1 MSTDEEADKSS
12 DNHPDYEGPAPII
25 GNRSEGPS
33 KSNTEKFQN
42 DSEDQRSPFLHPFK
56 DWIKEHATPMNFLTL
71 VIAVAAWAQF
81 HATNGQ
87 LKTMNRQLD
96 EMRSSGKDTSKQ
108 AIRIINNMN
117 WLAKEMHF
125 SVQEAQA
132 AMQRSERQS
141 QAALDASKDALRT
154 DQRAWL
160 SVGGIP
166 NDPVV
171 FQADKPF
178 EPNIAVVNTGRT
190 PALNAFIRFRATS
203 SPIGATLN
211 FAEKIRQTSGTT
223 QIFGPGFSAPLSLTP
238 EDDMV
243 TQTLYAGVV
252 KDKTL
257 NLFVYGRVDYLDA
270 FGFNHW
276 IEFRYVYHPA
286 TNTLW
291 PQKTTID
298 KELR

>member
-1 MSTDEEADKSS
+1 MSTDEEADQSS
-12 DNHPDYEGPAPII
+12 DNHSNYEGPALTI

-33 KSNTEKFQN
+33 KSNAKELQN
-42 DSEDQRSPFLHPFK
+42 DSERQRSPFFHRFK
-56 DWIKEHATPMNFLTL
+56 DWLKEHATPMNFLTL

-87 LKTMNRQLD
+87 LQTMNRQLD

-108 AIRIINNMN
+108 AMWIINNMN

-125 SVQEAQA
+125 SVQQSQV
-132 AMQRSERQS
+132 AMQRTERQS
-141 QAALDASKDALRT
+141 QAALDASKDVLRT

-166 NDPVV
+166 NEPMV
-171 FQADKPF
+171 FQANKPF
-178 EPNIAVVNTGRT
+178 EPNITLVNTGRT
-190 PALNAFIRFRATS
+190 PALNAFVRFRATS
-203 SPIGATLN
+203 SPKGTTLN
-211 FAEKIRQTSGTT
+211 FAKKISQTSGTT
-223 QIFGPGFSAPLSLTP
+223 QIFGPGFSAPLRLRP
-238 EDDMV
+238 EDDLV
-243 TQTLYAGVV
+243 TPTVYGGVV
-252 KDKTL
+252 TDKTL

-270 FGFNHW
+270 FGFKHW
-276 IEFRYVYHPA
+276 IEFSYVYDPA

-291 PQKTTID
+291 PQKTDID